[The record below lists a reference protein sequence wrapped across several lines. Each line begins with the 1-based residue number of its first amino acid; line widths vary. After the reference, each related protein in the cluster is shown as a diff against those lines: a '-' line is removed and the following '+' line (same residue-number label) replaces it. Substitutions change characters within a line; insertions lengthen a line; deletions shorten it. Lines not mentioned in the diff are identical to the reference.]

1 MSCKKTIQLVLLTW
15 FYTTP
20 LASEPGILNVGFDI
34 DDTVLFSRDVFLNIP
49 LNKRNPLD
57 YGWVNKQDERMSL
70 FIEPTVELINYFI
83 NNGHNIYFITARSGE
98 NGKFLAKLLTKNFNI
113 KIYRLCTGAKGWSK
127 KEQTK
132 MWKAHE
138 KLGKLAIELKDKDG
152 TPLINKQKQNQRR
165 RVIKKKVDSFI
176 EEGFENIILAGHS
189 SGGWQSIKIKAE
201 FPELAKGVI
210 GLHPGAGGTVKNR
223 KDWPWWEDV
232 RYYGFVE
239 DLSKLNAFII
249 THDKDEYNSPKDYSL
264 FSNLNSVKFLNLTQ
278 SGCKKAEPSK
288 TYHGIA
294 LTKCYGDYE
303 TKNKNIIEYL
313 EGIF

>member
-1 MSCKKTIQLVLLTW
+1 MKKAILILIAGLLLSGNA
-15 FYTTP
+15 Y
-20 LASEPGILNVGFDI
+20 ADSKFD
-34 DDTVLFSRDVFLNIP
+34 
-49 LNKRNPLD
+49 K
-57 YGWVNKQDERMSL
+57 
-70 FIEPTVELINYFI
+70 ELKKISK
-83 NNGHNIYFITARSGE
+83 NNGFVDTKGKVYSKDQITDKKNTILIIYNHGSDYDQVTDKCTNPSNNVPRVIRYLHNKKI
-98 NGKFLAKLLTKNFNI
+98 KNFNI

-138 KLGKLAIELKDKDG
+138 KSGKLTIELKDKDG
-152 TPLINKQKQNQRR
+152 IPLINKQKQNQRR

-249 THDKDEYNSPKDYSL
+249 THDKDEYNSPKDYSS

-278 SGCKKAEPSK
+278 SGCKKAEPTK

-303 TKNKNIIEYL
+303 TKNKNIIKYL

>member
-1 MSCKKTIQLVLLTW
+1 MKKIIIFLFFLVISNNA
-15 FYTTP
+15 Y
-20 LASEPGILNVGFDI
+20 SESKFD
-34 DDTVLFSRDVFLNIP
+34 
-49 LNKRNPLD
+49 K
-57 YGWVNKQDERMSL
+57 
-70 FIEPTVELINYFI
+70 ELKKISK
-83 NNGHNIYFITARSGE
+83 NNGFVDTKGKVYSKDQITDKKNTILIIYNHGSDYDQVTDKCTNPSNNVPRVIRYLHNKKIR
-98 NGKFLAKLLTKNFNI
+98 NFNI

-138 KLGKLAIELKDKDG
+138 KSGKLAIELKDKDG

-249 THDKDEYNSPKDYSL
+249 THDKDEYNSPKDYSS

-303 TKNKNIIEYL
+303 TKNKNIIKYL

>member
-1 MSCKKTIQLVLLTW
+1 MKKLLGILVLCLLLSVNA
-15 FYTTP
+15 Y
-20 LASEPGILNVGFDI
+20 ADSKFDKDLKKI
-34 DDTVLFSRDVFLNIP
+34 S
-49 LNKRNPLD
+49 K
-57 YGWVNKQDERMSL
+57 
-70 FIEPTVELINYFI
+70 
-83 NNGHNIYFITARSGE
+83 NNGFVDTKGKVYSKDQITDKKNTILIIYNHGSDYDQVTDKCTSPSNNVPRVIRYLHNKKIR
-98 NGKFLAKLLTKNFNI
+98 NFNI

-138 KLGKLAIELKDKDG
+138 KSGKLAIELKDKDG
-152 TPLINKQKQNQRR
+152 IPLINKQKQNQRR

-249 THDKDEYNSPKDYSL
+249 THDKDEYNSPKDYSS

-303 TKNKNIIEYL
+303 TKNKNIIKYL

>member
-1 MSCKKTIQLVLLTW
+1 MNR
-15 FYTTP
+15 
-20 LASEPGILNVGFDI
+20 IL
-34 DDTVLFSRDVFLNIP
+34 VFLFIFIFFTTDAHPNSKFDKD
-49 LNKRNPLD
+49 LKKFSKDNGFVDNKGKVYSKDQITDKKNTILIIYNHGSDYDQVTDKCTNPSNNVPRVIRYLH
-57 YGWVNKQDERMSL
+57 NKK
-70 FIEPTVELINYFI
+70 I
-83 NNGHNIYFITARSGE
+83 
-98 NGKFLAKLLTKNFNI
+98 KNFNI

-138 KLGKLAIELKDKDG
+138 KSGKLAIELKDKDG

-249 THDKDEYNSPKDYSL
+249 THDKDEYNSPKDYSS

-278 SGCKKAEPSK
+278 SGCKKAEPTK

-303 TKNKNIIEYL
+303 TKNKNIIKYL

>member
-1 MSCKKTIQLVLLTW
+1 MKKLLGILVLCLLLSVNA
-15 FYTTP
+15 Y
-20 LASEPGILNVGFDI
+20 ADSKFD
-34 DDTVLFSRDVFLNIP
+34 
-49 LNKRNPLD
+49 K
-57 YGWVNKQDERMSL
+57 
-70 FIEPTVELINYFI
+70 ELKKISK
-83 NNGHNIYFITARSGE
+83 NNGFVDTKGKVYSKDQITDKKNTILIIYNHGSDYDQVTDKCTNPSNNVPRVIRYLHD
-98 NGKFLAKLLTKNFNI
+98 KKIKNFNI

-138 KLGKLAIELKDKDG
+138 KSGKLAIELKDKDG

-232 RYYGFVE
+232 RYHGFVE

-249 THDKDEYNSPKDYSL
+249 THDKDEYNSPKDYSS

-278 SGCKKAEPSK
+278 SGCKKAEPTK

-303 TKNKNIIEYL
+303 TKNKNIIKYL

>member
-1 MSCKKTIQLVLLTW
+1 MKKLLGIVVLGLLLSGNA
-15 FYTTP
+15 Y
-20 LASEPGILNVGFDI
+20 ADSKFD
-34 DDTVLFSRDVFLNIP
+34 
-49 LNKRNPLD
+49 K
-57 YGWVNKQDERMSL
+57 
-70 FIEPTVELINYFI
+70 ELKKISK
-83 NNGHNIYFITARSGE
+83 NNGFVDTKGKVYSKDQITDKKNTILIIYNHGSDYDQVTDKCTNPSNNVPRVIRYLHNKKI
-98 NGKFLAKLLTKNFNI
+98 KNFNI

-138 KLGKLAIELKDKDG
+138 KSGKLAIELKDKDG

-264 FSNLNSVKFLNLTQ
+264 FSNLNSVKFVNLTD
-278 SGCKKAEPSK
+278 SGCKKAEPTK
-288 TYHGIA
+288 NYHSIT
-294 LTKCYGDYE
+294 LTKCYAKYE
-303 TKNKNIIEYL
+303 AANRNIIQYL
-313 EGIF
+313 EELF

>member
-1 MSCKKTIQLVLLTW
+1 MKKLLGILVL
-15 FYTTP
+15 
-20 LASEPGILNVGFDI
+20 GFLLSGNAYADSKF
-34 DDTVLFSRDVFLNIP
+34 D
-49 LNKRNPLD
+49 K
-57 YGWVNKQDERMSL
+57 
-70 FIEPTVELINYFI
+70 ELKKISK
-83 NNGHNIYFITARSGE
+83 NNGFVDTKGKVYSKDQITDKKNTILIIYNHGSDYDQVTDKCTSPSNNVPRVIRYLHNKKIR
-98 NGKFLAKLLTKNFNI
+98 NFNI

-138 KLGKLAIELKDKDG
+138 KSGKLAIELKDKDG

-165 RVIKKKVDSFI
+165 RVIKEKVDSFI
-176 EEGFENIILAGHS
+176 KDGFENIVLAGHS
-189 SGGWQSIKIKAE
+189 SGGWQSIKIKAK
-201 FPELAKGVI
+201 FPGLVKGVL
-210 GLHPGAGGTVKNR
+210 GLQVGAGGTVKNR

-249 THDKDEYNSPKDYSL
+249 THDKDEYNSPKDYSS

-303 TKNKNIIEYL
+303 TKNKNIIKIL